1 MNVRFVF
8 WLTLVTRNNCLV
20 IQTILCFEYLLQKKK
35 PTTFNTETK
44 HFVQEAFKTELNKLF
59 GLDLNNAEFNEFNDN
74 LTSAFNKRTPVKQ
87 GSIRGNSSNFMTK
100 QLRKG
105 IMTWSRLQNKFLKYR
120 TEESEVIY
128 NKEIFVVVCCVKP
141 KELSFLN

>member
-1 MNVRFVF
+1 MN
-8 WLTLVTRNNCLV
+8 
-20 IQTILCFEYLLQKKK
+20 IYYKKK
-35 PTTFNTETK
+35 NPTTFNTETK

-59 GLDLNNAEFNEFNDN
+59 GLDLNNAEFNELNDN

-105 IMTWSRLQNKFLKYR
+105 IMT
-120 TEESEVIY
+120 
-128 NKEIFVVVCCVKP
+128 
-141 KELSFLN
+141 